1 LSMTRAAGRM
11 WQAGA
16 RGAPYRLPPRWWHN
30 GSEVREMAIEL
41 DLLHPVTDE
50 ELLRLSERNPGYQ
63 FERTA
68 DGRLVV
74 SPTGSK
80 SDWRSVE
87 IAYQLRR
94 WSERR
99 GLGVV
104 FGSSA
109 GFRLPDGSVL
119 SPDASWVRRE
129 RWEALSPE
137 EQEGF
142 APLCPDAVFEIRS
155 PSQTP
160 QELREKMRAYLRNGA
175 RIGILV
181 DPYARAVEVYRP
193 GREPERHED
202 RERVALDPELLGFL
216 LELRPV
222 FEE

>member
-1 LSMTRAAGRM
+1 M
-11 WQAGA
+11 
-16 RGAPYRLPPRWWHN
+16 
-30 GSEVREMAIEL
+30 GSEVRAMAIEL

-80 SDWRSVE
+80 SGWRSAEVTG
-87 IAYQLRR
+87 QLRDWNR
-94 WSERR
+94 HTRS
-99 GLGVV
+99 GVV
-104 FGSSA
+104 FDSSA
-109 GFRLPDGSVL
+109 GFHLPDGSLL
-119 SPDASWVRRE
+119 SPDASWIARK
-129 RWEALSPE
+129 RWKALSPE

-155 PSQTP
+155 PSQSP
-160 QELREKMRAYLRNGA
+160 QELWEKMQTYLRNGA
-175 RIGILV
+175 RIGVLI
-181 DPYARAVEVYRP
+181 DPYSRTVEVYRP
-193 GREPERHED
+193 GREPERHENP
-202 RERVALDPELLGFL
+202 ERVALDPELPGFV

>member
-1 LSMTRAAGRM
+1 MGL
-11 WQAGA
+11 
-16 RGAPYRLPPRWWHN
+16 
-30 GSEVREMAIEL
+30 EVRAMAIEL

-94 WSERR
+94 WSEQV

-109 GFRLPDGSVL
+109 GFRLPDGSLL

-129 RWEALSPE
+129 RWEGLSPE

-155 PSQTP
+155 ASQTP

-175 RIGILV
+175 RIGVLI
-181 DPYARAVEVYRP
+181 DPYTRAVEVYRP
-193 GREPERHED
+193 GQEPERRED
-202 RERVALDPELLGFL
+202 PERVALDPELPGFV
-216 LELRPV
+216 LELGPV